1 MYVRILEKRGNADT
15 PNLTTFLYNT
25 CLGFCN
31 FNNFSGSFSFKQ
43 SFRIIKTGSGLQ
55 SLLANRWYRFIDV
68 KDILPKLCF
77 NSCMLK
83 IFLTKMKKGNKPES
97 STFQILHGFGNNCQ
111 RDIYAKSFSLI
122 TFYMFD
128 IWLFAPQA
136 TLSFLHF
143 HFCQSFTH
151 VMDVNGNYLIL
162 ATSEYKRETVHL
174 FSIDIYTF
182 DRCISFMSPSL
193 VVNSLY
199 SYLFRFDY

>member
-1 MYVRILEKRGNADT
+1 MYVE
-15 PNLTTFLYNT
+15 
-25 CLGFCN
+25 
-31 FNNFSGSFSFKQ
+31 NFSYK
-43 SFRIIKTGSGLQ
+43 
-55 SLLANRWYRFIDV
+55 NE
-68 KDILPKLCF
+68 
-77 NSCMLK
+77 
-83 IFLTKMKKGNKPES
+83 KGNKPES

-151 VMDVNGNYLIL
+151 VMDLNGNYLIL

-182 DRCISFMSPSL
+182 DRCISFMSHLL
-193 VVNSLY
+193 VISGLY
-199 SYLFRFDY
+199 SYHFRFND